1 MTFSMQLCASPQPTL
16 QQAIDTLID
25 CFGRHDTEGYF
36 DCFHPEAR
44 FVFYTVPGEVLSKTA
59 YRQRWHQWEQED
71 GFRVLDCESIEPELS
86 EFGDCAV
93 LTHRVRTRLRTQG
106 EELMLEERESIVFA
120 RQDDG
125 RWLCIHEHLSAGEA
139 V

>member
-1 MTFSMQLCASPQPTL
+1 M
-16 QQAIDTLID
+16 
-25 CFGRHDTEGYF
+25 
-36 DCFHPEAR
+36 
-44 FVFYTVPGEVLSKTA
+44 
-59 YRQRWHQWEQED
+59 
-71 GFRVLDCESIEPELS
+71 LDCESLEAELS

-106 EELMLEERESIVFA
+106 EELTLEERESIVFA